1 MNTFADFNITVPSTG
16 GPEVFTTCPQ
26 CSPSRKKKNAKCLS
40 VNIEKNVWWCAHC
53 GWAGSLKSGQE
64 QPAKKLYRRPS
75 WPDKPTVTDPLLAWF
90 ATRGIPES
98 IVRQEGIALIEAYLA
113 ELEER
118 VPCIAFPYVKRGEVV
133 NVKYRGLTTKAFQ
146 QVGGA
151 EKILYRQAS
160 IKPESVVIVEGEV
173 DALSCVSAGFSSVV
187 SVPDGAPAPSSKNY
201 SAKFTYLDQDP
212 DPFEHV
218 VDIIIAV
225 DNDEPG
231 LVLRNELARRLGM
244 ERCRFVEWPSGC
256 KDANDTLRQHNTDT
270 LRERIMQAQPFPVQD
285 VVGIDDLA
293 EDIAR
298 VYASRPSRGLST
310 GWHGVDQ
317 YYTVESGQLTVIT
330 GIPSSGKSEWL
341 DALMLNLA
349 TVHGWH
355 FAVCSPEN
363 MPLTTHCAKLLE
375 KHIGKPFWVGP
386 TQRMTSWD
394 LTMGLQ
400 WLRDHVSFIA
410 TDDSLTIAAVLD
422 RATQLVRRKGIR
434 GLILDPFN
442 EFDHTRERGM
452 TETEYISLT
461 LGSLKRWARKHQVH
475 VWLVA
480 HPQKLYRREDGSYP
494 IPTPY
499 DISGS
504 AAFRNK
510 ADNCLTVWRDM
521 ENPDLPIQL
530 HVQKIRFKHIGTIGM
545 AELNWDRRTGRYTD
559 AHATMEAVHGD
570 SSDS

>member
-1 MNTFADFNITVPSTG
+1 MKTFADFKIDVGSSL

-40 VNIEKNVWWCAHC
+40 VNIEKGVWWCAHC
-53 GWAGSLKSGQE
+53 DYRGTLKGGEESPGR
-64 QPAKKLYRRPS
+64 KIYRRPS
-75 WPDKPTVTDPLLAWF
+75 WPEKPVIDDPLLSWF
-90 ATRGIPES
+90 ASRGISREL
-98 IVRQEGIALIEAYLA
+98 VQTEGIAVVEAYLA
-113 ELEER
+113 QLEER
-118 VPCIAFPYVKRGEVV
+118 VPCIAFPYTKGGELV

-151 EKILYRQAS
+151 EKVLYRQDS
-160 IKPESVVIVEGEV
+160 IKPDCVVITEGEI
-173 DALSCVSAGFSSVV
+173 DALSCVHAGFLSSV
-187 SVPDGAPAPSSKNY
+187 SVPDGAPAPTAKNY

-212 DPFEHV
+212 DPFAGV
-218 VDIIIAV
+218 QDIILAV
-225 DNDEPG
+225 DTDEPG
-231 LVLRNELARRLGM
+231 QVLQRELARRLGF
-244 ERCRFVEWPSGC
+244 ERCRSVVWPPEC
-256 KDANDTLRQHNTDT
+256 KDANETLLKYGVDQLQRCLEN
-270 LRERIMQAQPFPVQD
+270 AQPFPVQD
-285 VVGIDDLA
+285 VVSVADLA
-293 EDIAR
+293 EDVAR
-298 VYASRPSRGLST
+298 VWGSAPSRGLST
-310 GWHGVDQ
+310 GWGSVDQ
-317 YYTVESGQLTVIT
+317 FYTIEPGQLTVIT

-349 TVHGWH
+349 TLHGWR

-386 TQRMTSWD
+386 TARMTGWD

-400 WLRDHVSFIA
+400 WLNDHVTMIA
-410 TDDSLTIAAVLD
+410 SEDNLTVVNVLEKAAVL
-422 RATQLVRRKGIR
+422 VRRQGIR
-434 GLILDPFN
+434 GLLLDPFN

-452 TETEYISLT
+452 TETEYISNT
-461 LGSLKRWARKHQVH
+461 LGAMKRWARKHQVH

-510 ADNCLTVWRDM
+510 ADNCITVWRDM
-521 ENPDLPIQL
+521 ENTEIPVQIHIQK
-530 HVQKIRFKHIGTIGM
+530 VRFKHIGTVGM
-545 AELNWDRRTGRYTD
+545 AELHWDRRTGRY
-559 AHATMEAVHGD
+559 ANVHLGEVRRD
-570 SSDS
+570 YQAD